1 MIGKTMSSLTTET
14 ILQTLRNIPD
24 PQTGTDIVSRGM
36 IQGLTIKDGHVSFA
50 VEVDAKDGNAREPL
64 RQACEKAVLSLP
76 GVRSVSAV
84 LTAHRA
90 PAPSPQ
96 QPQAERQRSP
106 KGVGTIIAVASG
118 KGGVGKSTVTVNLA
132 IALQSLGFSTGILDA
147 DIYGPSIPKMLGLKG
162 KPTSK
167 DGKILQPMQAWGLK
181 TMSIGSLVNDDQPMI
196 WRGPM
201 VMSAITQL
209 LFDVD
214 WDPLDVLLVDMP
226 PGTGDAQLTLAQ
238 RVPLG
243 GAVIVSTPQD
253 IALIDARKGL
263 AMFRRTHVPVL
274 GMVENMSTFVCPHC
288 GNETHIFGHG
298 GARETAGKIECDFL
312 GEVPLHLSIRE
323 TSDAGA
329 PISATQPDSPQA
341 KAFLAIASKIAA
353 KLKAGTQRP
362 APTITFE

>member
-1 MIGKTMSSLTTET
+1 MIGKTMSSVTADQ
-14 ILQTLRNIPD
+14 IQTALRGIID
-24 PQTGTDIVSRGM
+24 PQTGTDVVTRGM
-36 IQGLTIKDGHVSFA
+36 IQGLSAKDGHVTFA
-50 VEVDAKDGNAREPL
+50 VEVDAKDGKSREPL
-64 RQACEKAVLSLP
+64 RQACEKAVLALQ

-84 LTAHRA
+84 LTAHRP
-90 PAPSPQ
+90 PAATPQ
-96 QPQAERQRSP
+96 QQPADRQRNP

-132 IALQSLGFSTGILDA
+132 IALKDMGFSTGILDA

-167 DGKILQPMQAWGLK
+167 DGKILQPMHAWGLK
-181 TMSIGSLVNDDQPMI
+181 TMSFGSLLNEDQPAA

-201 VMSAITQL
+201 VITAITQL

-253 IALIDARKGL
+253 IALIDARKGM
-263 AMFRRTHVPVL
+263 AMFQRTHVPVL

-288 GNETHIFGHG
+288 GNETHIFGHD
-298 GARETAGKIECDFL
+298 GARLTAEKIGCDFL
-312 GEVPLHLSIRE
+312 GEVPLHIAIRE
-323 TSDAGA
+323 TSDGGA
-329 PISATQPDSPQA
+329 PITATQPESAQA
-341 KAFLAIASKIAA
+341 QAFMAIATRLAGKIR
-353 KLKAGTQRP
+353 AGTQRR
-362 APTITFE
+362 APTISFE

>member
-1 MIGKTMSSLTTET
+1 MIGKTMSLVTTEQ
-14 ILQTLRNIPD
+14 IQAALRGIRD
-24 PQTGTDIVSRGM
+24 PQSGADVVTSGM
-36 IQGLTIKDGHVSFA
+36 IQGLSVKDGHVTFA
-50 VEVDAKDGNAREPL
+50 VEVDAKDGNSSEPL
-64 RQACEKAVLSLP
+64 RQACEKAVLALQ

-84 LTAHRA
+84 LTAHRP
-90 PAPSPQ
+90 PAAAPQ
-96 QPQAERQRSP
+96 QQEANRQRNP

-132 IALQSLGFSTGILDA
+132 IALKNLGLSTGILDA
-147 DIYGPSIPKMLGLKG
+147 DVYGPSIPKMLGLKG

-181 TMSIGSLVNDDQPMI
+181 TMSLGSLLNEDQPAA

-201 VMSAITQL
+201 VITAITQL
-209 LFDVD
+209 LFEVD

-253 IALIDARKGL
+253 ISLIDARKGMAL
-263 AMFRRTHVPVL
+263 FQRTHVPVL

-298 GARETAGKIECDFL
+298 GARQMAEKIGCDFL
-312 GEVPLHLSIRE
+312 GEVPLHIAIRE
-323 TSDAGA
+323 TSDGGA
-329 PISATQPDSPQA
+329 PITATQPDSPQA
-341 KAFLAIASKIAA
+341 KAFMAIAARIAA
-353 KLKAGTQRP
+353 KLRAGTQRR
-362 APTITFE
+362 APTISFE